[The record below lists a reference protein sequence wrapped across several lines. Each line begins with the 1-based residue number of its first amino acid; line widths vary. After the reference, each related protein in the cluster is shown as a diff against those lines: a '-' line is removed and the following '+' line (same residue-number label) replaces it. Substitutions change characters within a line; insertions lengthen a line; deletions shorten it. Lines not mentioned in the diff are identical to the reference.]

1 MAKCVCWK
9 CRGSGVS
16 SDGLIGCD
24 ECWGYPYTDC
34 TDEEYEA
41 NERRMSDIDA
51 QDEYDWSE
59 PDEEQDDN
67 PSGESG
73 ESGDQPREDETI
85 DEFLERVRAG
95 YAKTDALIANG
106 DRLLKEYYD
115 GLREIEAHIESDRL
129 AREQHA
135 LAMLAADALPEISE
149 RAQVVEDAL
158 REDAER
164 ESFDSWRNNHDVP
177 IPFEITP
184 LGEEIARQ
192 NENDARHCGS
202 YTLTEKGIATF
213 QPYAAL
219 ILEVRARRAGGR
231 L

>member
-16 SDGLIGCD
+16 SDGMIGCD

-41 NERRMSDIDA
+41 NERRISDIDA

-59 PDEEQDDN
+59 EE
-67 PSGESG
+67 STE
-73 ESGDQPREDETI
+73 
-85 DEFLERVRAG
+85 EFLDRVRAG
-95 YAKTDALIANG
+95 YAKTDALIAKG
-106 DRLLKEYYD
+106 DKLLKEYYD
-115 GLREIEAHIESDRL
+115 GLAEIEARIEADRL
-129 AREQHA
+129 AREEHA
-135 LAMLAADALPEISE
+135 LAMLAADVAEGLSE

-164 ESFDSWRNNHDVP
+164 ESFDSWRTNHDVP

-192 NENDARHCGS
+192 NENDARHCGRPVPLI
-202 YTLTEKGIATF
+202 LTEKGIATF
-213 QPYAAL
+213 QPYAAT
-219 ILEVRARRAGGR
+219 ILRVRALRKEGR